1 MEGHAGRRL
10 WSRITAAR
18 VTAARVTAARPTLPA
33 RPAPGLLAAPLWALL
48 ITLQSCGGAD
58 PAPSVGPEPAPA
70 VSTGW
75 SADELALLRRLTP
88 LPPVPADP
96 TNRVADDDA
105 AAHYGRWLFFDA
117 RLSGNGE
124 VSCATCHDPS
134 HGFADPRPL
143 ARGAGLGERHA
154 PTLLNAAHQRWL
166 GWGGRADSLWMQ
178 ALGPLENPV
187 EMAGSREAIAELV
200 RADPE
205 LSAAHLEVYGAIPA
219 DDTALIVEI
228 GKALAAYERRLV
240 RGDSRFDRFAAT
252 LLGEPGGDPEALDAR
267 EQEGLRL
274 FLGKGRCTLCHL
286 GPTFSDLEF
295 HNNALPP
302 HPEGSRDDP
311 GRYRGG
317 RLVKESPFNA
327 AGPHSDAPDGAA
339 ARRVGALVISSET
352 FGEFRTPGLRNLA
365 GREPFGHQGQFEDL
379 AAVLAF
385 YNTLEG
391 QDLRSHHQEQLLR
404 PLGLATEELAAL
416 EAFLL
421 ALEGRHLAADLA
433 GPPPSPRPTTD

>member
-1 MEGHAGRRL
+1 MHGA
-10 WSRITAAR
+10 WS
-18 VTAARVTAARPTLPA
+18 P
-33 RPAPGLLAAPLWALL
+33 
-48 ITLQSCGGAD
+48 D
-58 PAPSVGPEPAPA
+58 
-70 VSTGW
+70 
-75 SADELALLRRLTP
+75 DLALLRRLTP

-96 TNRVADDDA
+96 TNRVADDDG

-124 VSCATCHDPS
+124 VSCATCHDPA
-134 HGFADPRPL
+134 HGFADPRAL
-143 ARGAGLGERHA
+143 ALGAGLGERHA

-187 EMAGSREAIAELV
+187 EMAGSREAIARLV
-200 RADPE
+200 REDPE
-205 LSAAHLEVYGAIPA
+205 LAAAHLEVFGALPA
-219 DDTALIVEI
+219 DDTALFVEV
-228 GKALAAYERRLV
+228 GKALAAYERLLV
-240 RGDSRFDRFAAT
+240 RGDSRFDRFAAA
-252 LLGEPGGDPEALDAR
+252 LLGQAGGDPEALDGE

-274 FLGKGRCTLCHL
+274 FLGRGRCTLCHL
-286 GPTFSDLEF
+286 GPTLSDLEF

-317 RLVKESPFNA
+317 QLVKESPFNA
-327 AGPHSDAPDGAA
+327 AGPHSDATDGAA

-352 FGEFRTPGLRNLA
+352 FGEFRTPGLRNLK

-404 PLGLATEELAAL
+404 PLGLAPGELAAL

-421 ALEGRHLAADLA
+421 ALEGTPLAPGLMA
-433 GPPPSPRPTTD
+433 PPGSPRP

>member
-1 MEGHAGRRL
+1 MERRSSRGLTAG
-10 WSRITAAR
+10 IQAA
-18 VTAARVTAARPTLPA
+18 ACLLPL
-33 RPAPGLLAAPLWALL
+33 LLALA
-48 ITLQSCGGAD
+48 SCGGAE
-58 PAPSVGPEPAPA
+58 PEPSKEPEPSAEHAGSAAEEPA
-70 VSTGW
+70 ALQEPARAASAGW
-75 SADELALLRRLTP
+75 SGDELGLLRRLTP

-96 TNRVADDDA
+96 TNRVADDEG
-105 AAHYGRWLFFDA
+105 AAHYGRWLFFDR
-117 RLSGNGE
+117 RLSGDGT
-124 VSCATCHDPS
+124 VSCATCHDPA

-154 PTLLNAAHQRWL
+154 PTVVNAAHQRWL

-187 EMAGSREAIAELV
+187 EMASSRAAIAGLV
-200 RADPE
+200 REDPE
-205 LSAAHLEVYGAIPA
+205 LAAAHREVFGALPA
-219 DDTALIVEI
+219 DDTALFVEL
-228 GKALAAYERRLV
+228 GKALAAYERQLV
-240 RGDSRFDRFAAT
+240 RGDSRFDRFAASV
-252 LLGEPGGDPEALDAR
+252 LGEEGGDPEALDAR
-267 EQEGLRL
+267 EQQGLRL
-274 FLGKGRCTLCHL
+274 FLGRGRCTLCHL
-286 GPTFSDLEF
+286 GPTLSDLEF

-327 AGPHSDAPDGAA
+327 AGPHSDAPKGAA
-339 ARRVGALVISSET
+339 ARRVEALVTRSET

-365 GREPFGHQGQFEDL
+365 GRAPFGHQGQFEDL
-379 AAVLAF
+379 ASILAF

-404 PLGLATEELAAL
+404 PLGLEPAELAAL

-421 ALEGRHLAADLA
+421 SLEGSPLPEDLLRA
-433 GPPPSPRPTTD
+433 PGSPRPSGG